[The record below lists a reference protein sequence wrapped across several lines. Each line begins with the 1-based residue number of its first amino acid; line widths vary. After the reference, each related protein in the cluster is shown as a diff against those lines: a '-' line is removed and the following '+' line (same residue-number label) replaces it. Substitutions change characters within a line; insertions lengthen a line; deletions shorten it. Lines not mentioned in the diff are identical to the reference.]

1 VAAGAAVIA
10 SVRFAPLPNRCR
22 GASGA
27 RGVTTVKQIE
37 SRLEGMH
44 KVRNVGDRT
53 TAWPSTTM
61 PRTNAIK
68 HRVSNPLRF
77 CDWLSYSLRPG
88 LADARACR

>member
-1 VAAGAAVIA
+1 MAAGAAVIA
-10 SVRFAPLPNRCR
+10 IGAVCAAAEPLPRR
-22 GASGA
+22 VGA